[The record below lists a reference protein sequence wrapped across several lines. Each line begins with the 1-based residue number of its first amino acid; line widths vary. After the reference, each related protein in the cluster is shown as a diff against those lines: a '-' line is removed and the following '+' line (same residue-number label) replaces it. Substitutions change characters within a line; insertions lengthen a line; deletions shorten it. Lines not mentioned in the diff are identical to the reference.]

1 VIDVGASALTK
12 VLHTDIHALQEFY
25 DVNPI
30 DFDRALSSIMEF
42 QMTDMKSGRKL
53 AHVIEKAIKDSVIT
67 MAEYEEI
74 TSVAYEDGALDKRE
88 RALLREL
95 NALIAN
101 KTVTFGKSS

>member
-1 VIDVGASALTK
+1 MI
-12 VLHTDIHALQEFY
+12 E
-25 DVNPI
+25 
-30 DFDRALSSIMEF
+30 
-42 QMTDMKSGRKL
+42 MKSGRKL
-53 AHVIEKAIKDSVIT
+53 AQVIEKAIKDSVIT

-74 TSVAYEDGALDKRE
+74 TSVAYEDGTLDKRE

>member
-74 TSVAYEDGALDKRE
+74 TSVAYEDGTLDKRE

-95 NALIAN
+95 NAMVAN